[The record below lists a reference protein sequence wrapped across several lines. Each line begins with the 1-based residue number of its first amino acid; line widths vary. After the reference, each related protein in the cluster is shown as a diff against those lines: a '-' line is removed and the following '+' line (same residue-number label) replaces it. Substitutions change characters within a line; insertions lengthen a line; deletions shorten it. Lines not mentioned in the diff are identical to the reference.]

1 MRPRFPV
8 VFFDLDGTLLR
19 GTTVSLLTAEWLG
32 RRGELDE
39 LEQRYAE
46 GAISNAV
53 IAERS
58 APWFAGRSPAE
69 VERSLAAGPWI
80 DGVGETVDAL
90 HAAGVHVVL
99 ATVTLRAAAQVV
111 AARFGFDDW
120 CGTELAVA
128 DGHFTGALSRHCD
141 AEDKAGFVEDVCA
154 LRGVSVSEA
163 AAVGDSRSD
172 LPMFERVGF
181 SIALN
186 ADAGAR
192 AAATTALDTDDLR
205 DVLPLL
211 LVDD

>member
-80 DGVGETVDAL
+80 DGVGETVERC
-90 HAAGVHVVL
+90 
-99 ATVTLRAAAQVV
+99 TPRA
-111 AARFGFDDW
+111 
-120 CGTELAVA
+120 CT
-128 DGHFTGALSRHCD
+128 SCSPPSP
-141 AEDKAGFVEDVCA
+141 CA
-154 LRGVSVSEA
+154 PRR
-163 AAVGDSRSD
+163 RSWR
-172 LPMFERVGF
+172 PA
-181 SIALN
+181 SASTIA
-186 ADAGAR
+186 
-192 AAATTALDTDDLR
+192 
-205 DVLPLL
+205 
-211 LVDD
+211 